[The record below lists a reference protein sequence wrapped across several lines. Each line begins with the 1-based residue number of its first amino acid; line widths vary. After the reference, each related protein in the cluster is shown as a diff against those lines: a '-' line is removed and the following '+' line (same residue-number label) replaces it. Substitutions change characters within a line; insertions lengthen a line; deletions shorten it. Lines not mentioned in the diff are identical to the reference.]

1 MEGIA
6 IQLDA
11 VRKKYHNNTA
21 LDGITV
27 NLHENCIIGLIGAN
41 GSGKTTLMK
50 ICAGLE
56 EKSSGK
62 VLVCGADITKDICAS
77 EEVIYSMHDLPVG
90 KLYRISELL
99 KFYNTA
105 YPHFDLAFCKKMLEI
120 FGISLKKTCR
130 TLSQGQ
136 KSLVHFS
143 CATATRCR
151 VTLLDEPFIGIDI
164 VNREL
169 VYEILLRDFMEHP
182 RAIIISSHNLSEI
195 EGILSEMLLLHHGRI
210 VFYQEMDAVR
220 EMLFRA
226 DGSKE
231 EIQGFIEG
239 KETVCAREKEIGS
252 YAVFRGS
259 VTGEAAQEAKA
270 AGLTVSAV
278 SPEDVSIYLTMP
290 EKGKELESLW
300 KD

>member
-6 IQLDA
+6 IQMDA
-11 VRKKYHNNTA
+11 VRKEYRKNIA

-56 EKSSGK
+56 EKSSGE
-62 VLVCGADITKDICAS
+62 VLVCGADITKDISAS

-90 KLYRISELL
+90 KSYRISEIL
-99 KFYNTA
+99 KFYDIT
-105 YPHFDLAFCKKMLEI
+105 YPHFDLVFCKKMLEL

-143 CATATRCR
+143 CAAAARCR

-164 VNREL
+164 EKRKM

-195 EGILSEMLLLHHGRI
+195 EGILSEMLLLHRGKM
-210 VFYQEMDAVR
+210 VFYQDMDTVR

-231 EIQGFIEG
+231 EVMGFVEG
-239 KETVCAREKEIGS
+239 KETVCTREKEIGC
-252 YAVFRGS
+252 YAVLKGS
-259 VTGEAAQEAKA
+259 VSGKTAQEAKA
-270 AGLTVSAV
+270 AGLSVSAV
-278 SPEDVSIYLTMP
+278 SPEDASVYLTMP
-290 EKGKELESLW
+290 EEGKELESLW
-300 KD
+300 EN

>member
-1 MEGIA
+1 
-6 IQLDA
+6 
-11 VRKKYHNNTA
+11 
-21 LDGITV
+21 
-27 NLHENCIIGLIGAN
+27 
-41 GSGKTTLMK
+41 
-50 ICAGLE
+50 
-56 EKSSGK
+56 
-62 VLVCGADITKDICAS
+62 
-77 EEVIYSMHDLPVG
+77 
-90 KLYRISELL
+90 
-99 KFYNTA
+99 
-105 YPHFDLAFCKKMLEI
+105 
-120 FGISLKKTCR
+120 
-130 TLSQGQ
+130 
-136 KSLVHFS
+136 
-143 CATATRCR
+143 
-151 VTLLDEPFIGIDI
+151 
-164 VNREL
+164 
-169 VYEILLRDFMEHP
+169 
-182 RAIIISSHNLSEI
+182 
-195 EGILSEMLLLHHGRI
+195 MLLLHHGRI

-226 DGSKE
+226 DGSRE